1 MNLDYL
7 RRLITTPLNERVA
20 DERKALAT
28 RTAGLLDFEAYFK
41 EVFAGQIL

>member
-7 RRLITTPLNERVA
+7 RRLITTPLNERVVN
-20 DERKALAT
+20 ERKALASSPP
-28 RTAGLLDFEAYFK
+28 GPLDFEAYFK